1 MTTEQM
7 QELFETSDRL
17 VGEVTLDFHR
27 YLYNEIDWRD
37 RLICIMGARG
47 TGKTTLM
54 RQRMRE
60 AFGTGSDRAIYISL
74 DDLWF
79 SQYGIKDAV
88 GYLYAHGYT
97 HVFIDE
103 IHHFGKEWQLLVKNL
118 YDQFP
123 SMNFV
128 YSGSSMLKLEN
139 AKTDLSRRQSVYR
152 LCGLSFREYL
162 SFEKIVD
169 HPVVA
174 LDELL
179 ANHRRIA
186 SRVAQ
191 CTKILPHFER
201 YQRIGFYPFYAEA
214 HAQYRDRLLATV
226 RKVLESDYPSIED
239 VSQETIR
246 TTKKMLKVLAASTPQ
261 TPNMSELYRELGTER
276 NQGLKMLNA
285 LDRAGLLALVPRK
298 GVKLGNLSRPEK
310 IYCDNTN
317 LMYALVPQVDA
328 GVRRETY
335 FFNQIRKDHEVCF
348 SGIGDFE
355 VDGKYLFEVGG
366 KGKGFGQIKDVPD
379 SYVVNDDT
387 EVGLDNKIPLWLFGF
402 LY

>member
-60 AFGTGSDRAIYISL
+60 AFGTGSDKAIYISL

-79 SQYGIKDAV
+79 SQYSVKDAV
-88 GYLYAHGYT
+88 GYLYDHGYT

-128 YSGSSMLKLEN
+128 YSGSSMLKLES
-139 AKTDLSRRQSVYR
+139 AKADLSRRQAVYR

-162 SFEKIVD
+162 LFEKIID
-169 HPVVA
+169 HQIVA
-174 LDELL
+174 FDKLL
-179 ANHRRIA
+179 ADHRRIA

-191 CTKILPHFER
+191 KMKILPHFER
-201 YQRIGFYPFYAEA
+201 YQRLGFYPFYAES

-276 NQGLKMLNA
+276 NQGLKMLNS
-285 LDRAGLLALVPRK
+285 LDRAGLLALVPRNR
-298 GVKLGNLSRPEK
+298 GKLGNLSRPEK

-335 FFNQIRKDHEVCF
+335 FFNQVRKDHEVCV
-348 SGIGDFE
+348 SGAGDFE
-355 VDGKYLFEVGG
+355 VDGRYIFEVGG

-387 EVGLDNKIPLWLFGF
+387 EVGIGNKIPLWLFGF

>member
-27 YLYNEIDWRD
+27 YLYSEIDWRD

-79 SQYGIKDAV
+79 SQYDVKDAV
-88 GYLYAHGYT
+88 GYLYDHGYT

-123 SMNFV
+123 LMNFV
-128 YSGSSMLKLEN
+128 YSGSSMLKLES
-139 AKTDLSRRQSVYR
+139 AKADLSRRQAVYR

-162 SFEKIVD
+162 AFEKIVD

-191 CTKILPHFER
+191 STKILPHFER
-201 YQRIGFYPFYAEA
+201 YQRIGFYPFYAES

-298 GVKLGNLSRPEK
+298 GAKLGNLSRPEK

-355 VDGKYLFEVGG
+355 VDGKYVFEVGG

-379 SYVVNDDT
+379 NYVVNDDT
-387 EVGLDNKIPLWLFGF
+387 EVGIGNKIPLWLFGF

>member
-1 MTTEQM
+1 MTTEQI

-17 VGEVTLDFHR
+17 VGEVSLDFHR
-27 YLYNEIDWRD
+27 YLYDEIDWRD

-54 RQRMRE
+54 LQRIRE
-60 AFGTGSDRAIYISL
+60 VFGTGSDKAIYMSL
-74 DDLWF
+74 DDFWF
-79 SQYGIKDAV
+79 SQYSVKDAV
-88 GYLYAHGYT
+88 GYLYDHGYT

-103 IHHFGKEWQLLVKNL
+103 VHHFGKEWQRLVKNL

-128 YSGSSMLKLEN
+128 YSGSSMLKLESGK
-139 AKTDLSRRQSVYR
+139 ADLSRRQAVYR
-152 LCGLSFREYL
+152 LRGLSFREYL
-162 SFEKIVD
+162 SFEKIMD
-169 HPVVA
+169 HRVVA
-174 LDELL
+174 FDEIL
-179 ANHRRIA
+179 ANHRRLA
-186 SRVAQ
+186 SSVAEK
-191 CTKILPHFER
+191 TKILPHFER
-201 YQRIGFYPFYAEA
+201 YQRIGFYPFYAES

-226 RKVLESDYPSIED
+226 RKVLESDYPSIEE

-285 LDRAGLLALVPRK
+285 LDRAGLLALVSRK
-298 GVKLGNLSRPEK
+298 GAKIDNLSRPEK

-317 LMYALVPQVDA
+317 LMYALVQQVNA

-335 FFNQIRKDHEVCF
+335 FFNQVRKDHEICF

-355 VDGKYLFEVGG
+355 VDGKFVFEVGG
-366 KGKGFGQIKDVPD
+366 KGKGFGQIKDVPN
-379 SYVVNDDT
+379 SYVVNDDI
-387 EVGLDNKIPLWLFGF
+387 EVGIGNKIPLWMFGF

>member
-17 VGEVTLDFHR
+17 VGEVTIDFHR

-54 RQRMRE
+54 RQRIRE
-60 AFGTGSDRAIYISL
+60 AFGTGSDKAVYMSL
-74 DDLWF
+74 DDFWF
-79 SQYGIKDAV
+79 SQYGVKDAV
-88 GYLYAHGYT
+88 GYLYDHGYT

-103 IHHFGKEWQLLVKNL
+103 IHHFGREWQRLIKNL

-128 YSGSSMLKLEN
+128 YSGSSMLKLES
-139 AKTDLSRRQSVYR
+139 AKADLSRRQAVYR
-152 LCGLSFREYL
+152 LRGLSFREYL
-162 SFEKIVD
+162 SFEKLLN
-169 HPVVA
+169 HRAVA
-174 LDELL
+174 FDELM
-179 ANHRRIA
+179 ANHRRLA
-186 SRVAQ
+186 STVVEKM
-191 CTKILPHFER
+191 KILPHFER
-201 YQRIGFYPFYAEA
+201 YQRIGFYPFYAES

-276 NQGLKMLNA
+276 NQGLKMLTA
-285 LDRAGLLALVPRK
+285 LERAGLLALVPKK
-298 GVKLGNLSRPEK
+298 GAKLDNLSKPEK

-335 FFNQIRKDHEVCF
+335 FFNQVRKDHVACF
-348 SGIGDFE
+348 SGVGDFE
-355 VDGKYLFEVGG
+355 VDGKYVFEVGG
-366 KGKGFGQIKDVPD
+366 KGKGFGQIKDVPH

-387 EVGLDNKIPLWLFGF
+387 EVGIGNKIPLWLFGF

>member
-1 MTTEQM
+1 VTTEQM

-17 VGEVTLDFHR
+17 VGEVSIDFHR

-54 RQRMRE
+54 RQHIRE
-60 AFGTGSDRAIYISL
+60 AFGVGSDKAIYISL

-79 SQYGIKDAV
+79 SQYGVKDAV
-88 GYLYAHGYT
+88 GYLNDHGYT

-103 IHHFGKEWQLLVKNL
+103 VHHFGKDWQRLVKNL

-128 YSGSSMLKLEN
+128 YSGSSMLKLESGK
-139 AKTDLSRRQSVYR
+139 ADLSRRQAVYR
-152 LCGLSFREYL
+152 LRGLSFREYL
-162 SFEKIVD
+162 SFEKIMD
-169 HPVVA
+169 HRVVGF
-174 LDELL
+174 DELL
-179 ANHRRIA
+179 SDHRRIA
-186 SRVAQ
+186 SAIVGQ
-191 CTKILPHFER
+191 TKIIPHFER
-201 YQRIGFYPFYAEA
+201 YQRIGFYPFYAES

-226 RKVLESDYPSIED
+226 RKVLEVDYPSIED

-246 TTKKMLKVLAASTPQ
+246 TTKKMLKVLASSTPQ
-261 TPNMSELYRELGTER
+261 TPNMSELYRQIGTER
-276 NQGLKMLNA
+276 NQGLKMLTA

-298 GVKLGNLSRPEK
+298 GAKLGNLSRPEK

-328 GVRRETY
+328 GTRRETY
-335 FFNQIRKDHEVCF
+335 FFNQVRKDHEICF
-348 SGIGDFE
+348 SETGDFE
-355 VDGKYLFEVGG
+355 VDGSHVFEVGG
-366 KGKGFGQIKDVPD
+366 KGKGFGQIKDMPN

-387 EVGLDNKIPLWLFGF
+387 EVGVGNKIPLWLFGF

>member
-1 MTTEQM
+1 MTTEQI

-17 VGEVTLDFHR
+17 VGEVSLDFHR
-27 YLYNEIDWRD
+27 YLYDEIDWRD

-54 RQRMRE
+54 LQRIRE
-60 AFGTGSDRAIYISL
+60 VFGTGSDKAIYMSL
-74 DDLWF
+74 DDFWF
-79 SQYGIKDAV
+79 SQYSVKDAV
-88 GYLYAHGYT
+88 GYLYDHGYT

-103 IHHFGKEWQLLVKNL
+103 VHHFGKEWQRLVKNL

-128 YSGSSMLKLEN
+128 YSGSSMLKLESGK
-139 AKTDLSRRQSVYR
+139 ADLSRRQAVYR
-152 LCGLSFREYL
+152 LRGLSFREYL
-162 SFEKIVD
+162 SFEKIMD
-169 HPVVA
+169 HRVVA
-174 LDELL
+174 FDEIL
-179 ANHRRIA
+179 ANHRRLA
-186 SRVAQ
+186 SSVAEK
-191 CTKILPHFER
+191 TKILPHFER
-201 YQRIGFYPFYAEA
+201 YQRIGFYPFYAES

-226 RKVLESDYPSIED
+226 RKVLESDYPSIEE

-285 LDRAGLLALVPRK
+285 LDRAGLLALVSRK
-298 GVKLGNLSRPEK
+298 GAKIDNLSRPEK

-317 LMYALVPQVDA
+317 LMYALVRQIDA

-335 FFNQIRKDHEVCF
+335 FFNQVRKDHEICF

-355 VDGKYLFEVGG
+355 VDGKFVFEVGG
-366 KGKGFGQIKDVPD
+366 KGKGFGQIKDVPN
-379 SYVVNDDT
+379 SYVVNDDI
-387 EVGLDNKIPLWLFGF
+387 EVGIGNKIPLWMFGF

>member
-7 QELFETSDRL
+7 QEVLETSDRL
-17 VGEVTLDFHR
+17 VGEVSTDFHR

-54 RQRMRE
+54 RQRIRE
-60 AFGTGSDRAIYISL
+60 AFGVGSDKAVYISL

-79 SQYGIKDAV
+79 SQYGVKEAV
-88 GYLYAHGYT
+88 GYLNDHGYT

-103 IHHFGKEWQLLVKNL
+103 IHHFGREWQRLVKNL

-128 YSGSSMLKLEN
+128 YSGSSMLKLESGR
-139 AKTDLSRRQSVYR
+139 ADLSRRQAVYR
-152 LCGLSFREYL
+152 LRGMSFREYL
-162 SFEKIVD
+162 SFEKIMD
-169 HPVVA
+169 HRVIGFE
-174 LDELL
+174 ELL
-179 ANHRRIA
+179 SDHRRIA
-186 SRVAQ
+186 SAIAGQ
-191 CTKILPHFER
+191 TKIIPHFER
-201 YQRIGFYPFYAEA
+201 YQRIGFYPFCAES

-226 RKVLESDYPSIED
+226 RKVLEVDYPSIED

-261 TPNMSELYRELGTER
+261 TPNMSELYRQLGTER
-276 NQGLKMLNA
+276 NQGLKMLTA

-298 GVKLGNLSRPEK
+298 GAKLGNLSRPEK

-335 FFNQIRKDHEVCF
+335 FFNQVRKYHEICF
-348 SGIGDFE
+348 SGMGDFE
-355 VDGKYLFEVGG
+355 VDGNRVLEVGG

-387 EVGLDNKIPLWLFGF
+387 EVGIGNKIPLWLLGF

>member
-1 MTTEQM
+1 MTAEQM

-17 VGEVTLDFHR
+17 VSQVTLGFHR

-47 TGKTTLM
+47 TGKTTMM
-54 RQRMRE
+54 RQRIRE
-60 AFGTGSDRAIYISL
+60 AFGTGSEKAVYLSL
-74 DDLWF
+74 DDFWF
-79 SQYGIKDAV
+79 SQYSVKDAV
-88 GYLYAHGYT
+88 GYLYTHGYT

-103 IHHFGKEWQLLVKNL
+103 VHHFGKEWQQLIKNL

-123 SMNFV
+123 TMNFV
-128 YSGSSMLKLEN
+128 YSGSSMLKLESGK
-139 AKTDLSRRQSVYR
+139 ADLSRRQAVYR
-152 LCGLSFREYL
+152 LRGLSFREYL
-162 SFEKIVD
+162 SFERVLD
-169 HPVVA
+169 HRVVT
-174 LDELL
+174 LDELVAGHRDL
-179 ANHRRIA
+179 ASA
-186 SRVAQ
+186 VVEK
-191 CTKILPHFER
+191 TKILPHFER
-201 YQRIGFYPFYAEA
+201 YQRIGFYPFYAES
-214 HAQYRDRLLATV
+214 HAQYYDRLLATI
-226 RKVLESDYPSIED
+226 RKVLESDYPSVED

-298 GVKLGNLSRPEK
+298 GAKLGNLSRPEK

-317 LMYALVPQVDA
+317 LMCALVPQVDS

-335 FFNQIRKDHEVCF
+335 FFNQVRKDHDISFAGV
-348 SGIGDFE
+348 GDFC
-355 VDGKYLFEVGG
+355 VDGKYVFEVGG
-366 KGKGFGQIKDVPD
+366 KGKGFGQIKDIPN

-387 EVGLDNKIPLWLFGF
+387 EIGIGNKIPLWLFGF

>member
-17 VGEVTLDFHR
+17 IGEVTLDFHR
-27 YLYNEIDWRD
+27 YLYSEIDWRD

-79 SQYGIKDAV
+79 SQYGVKDAV
-88 GYLYAHGYT
+88 GYLYDHGYT

-128 YSGSSMLKLEN
+128 YSGSSMLKLES
-139 AKTDLSRRQSVYR
+139 AKADLSRRQAVYR

-162 SFEKIVD
+162 AFEKIID

-179 ANHRRIA
+179 AGHRRIA

-191 CTKILPHFER
+191 STKILPHFER
-201 YQRIGFYPFYAEA
+201 YQRTGFYPFYAES

-298 GVKLGNLSRPEK
+298 GAKLGNLSRPEK

-335 FFNQIRKDHEVCF
+335 FFNQIRKDHEVSF
-348 SGIGDFE
+348 SGTGDFE
-355 VDGKYLFEVGG
+355 VDGKYVFEVGG
-366 KGKGFGQIKDVPD
+366 KGKGFRQIKDVPD
-379 SYVVNDDT
+379 SYLVNDDT
-387 EVGLDNKIPLWLFGF
+387 EVGIGNKIPLWLFGF
-402 LY
+402 MY

>member
-1 MTTEQM
+1 M

-60 AFGTGSDRAIYISL
+60 AFGTGSDKAIYISL

-79 SQYGIKDAV
+79 SQYSVKDAV
-88 GYLYAHGYT
+88 GYLYDHGYT

-128 YSGSSMLKLEN
+128 YSGSSMLKLES
-139 AKTDLSRRQSVYR
+139 AKADLSRRQAVYR

-162 SFEKIVD
+162 LFEKIID
-169 HPVVA
+169 HQIVA
-174 LDELL
+174 FDKLL
-179 ANHRRIA
+179 ADHRRIA

-191 CTKILPHFER
+191 KMKILPHFER
-201 YQRIGFYPFYAEA
+201 YQRLGFYPFYAES

-276 NQGLKMLNA
+276 NQGLKMLNS
-285 LDRAGLLALVPRK
+285 LDRAGLLALVPRNR
-298 GVKLGNLSRPEK
+298 GKLGNLSRPEK

-335 FFNQIRKDHEVCF
+335 FFNQVRKDHEVCV
-348 SGIGDFE
+348 SGAGDFE
-355 VDGKYLFEVGG
+355 VDGRYIFEVGG

-387 EVGLDNKIPLWLFGF
+387 EVGIGNKIPLWLFGF

>member
-17 VGEVTLDFHR
+17 VGEVSLDFHR
-27 YLYNEIDWRD
+27 YLYDEIDWRD

-54 RQRMRE
+54 RQRIRE
-60 AFGTGSDRAIYISL
+60 AFGTGSDKAIYISL

-79 SQYGIKDAV
+79 SQYGVKDAV
-88 GYLYAHGYT
+88 GYLHDHGYT

-103 IHHFGKEWQLLVKNL
+103 VHHFGREWQRLVKNL
-118 YDQFP
+118 CDQFP

-139 AKTDLSRRQSVYR
+139 GKADLSRRQAVYR
-152 LCGLSFREYL
+152 LRGLSFREYL
-162 SFEKIVD
+162 VFEKVMD
-169 HPVVA
+169 HRVIGF
-174 LDELL
+174 DELL
-179 ANHRRIA
+179 SNHRRIA
-186 SRVAQ
+186 SAVAEQ
-191 CTKILPHFER
+191 TKILPHFER
-201 YQRIGFYPFYAEA
+201 YQRIGFYPFYAES
-214 HAQYRDRLLATV
+214 HAQYQDRLLATV
-226 RKVLESDYPSIED
+226 RKVLEVDYPSIED
-239 VSQETIR
+239 VSQDTIR

-285 LDRAGLLALVPRK
+285 LDRAGLLALVPGK
-298 GVKLGNLSRPEK
+298 GAKLGNLSRPEK

-317 LMYALVPQVDA
+317 LMYALVPQVDV

-335 FFNQIRKDHEVCF
+335 FFNQIRKDHEVRF
-348 SGIGDFE
+348 SGVGDFE
-355 VDGKYLFEVGG
+355 VDGKYVFEVGG
-366 KGKGFGQIKDVPD
+366 KGKGFNQVKDLPN

-387 EVGLDNKIPLWLFGF
+387 EVGIGNKMPLWLFGF
-402 LY
+402 MH

>member
-7 QELFETSDRL
+7 QELFETSDRM
-17 VGEVTLDFHR
+17 VGEVSLDFHR
-27 YLYNEIDWRD
+27 YLYDEIDWRD

-54 RQRMRE
+54 RQHIRE
-60 AFGTGSDRAIYISL
+60 TFGTGSDKAIYMSL
-74 DDLWF
+74 DDFWF
-79 SQYGIKDAV
+79 SQYGVKDAV
-88 GYLYAHGYT
+88 GYLYDHGYT

-103 IHHFGKEWQLLVKNL
+103 IHHFGKEWQRLVKNL

-139 AKTDLSRRQSVYR
+139 AKADLSRRQAVYR
-152 LCGLSFREYL
+152 LRGLSFREYL
-162 SFEKIVD
+162 SFEKILD
-169 HPVVA
+169 HSVVA
-174 LDELL
+174 FDELL
-179 ANHRRIA
+179 SNHRRLA
-186 SRVAQ
+186 SAVAEKI
-191 CTKILPHFER
+191 KILPHFER
-201 YQRIGFYPFYAEA
+201 YQRIGFYPFYAES
-214 HAQYRDRLLATV
+214 HAQYKDRLLAIV

-239 VSQETIR
+239 VTQETIR

-276 NQGLKMLNA
+276 NQGLKMLTA
-285 LDRAGLLALVPRK
+285 LERAGLLALVPKK
-298 GVKLGNLSRPEK
+298 GAKLDNLSKPEK

-335 FFNQIRKDHEVCF
+335 FFNQVRKDHETCF
-348 SGIGDFE
+348 SGVGDFE
-355 VDGKYLFEVGG
+355 VDGKYVFEVGG
-366 KGKGFGQIKDVPD
+366 KGKGFGQIKDVPH

-387 EVGLDNKIPLWLFGF
+387 EVGIGNKIPIWLFGF

>member
-1 MTTEQM
+1 MTTEQI

-17 VGEVTLDFHR
+17 VGEVSLDFHR
-27 YLYNEIDWRD
+27 YLYDEIDWRD

-54 RQRMRE
+54 LQRIRE
-60 AFGTGSDRAIYISL
+60 VFGTGSDKAIYMSL
-74 DDLWF
+74 DDFWF
-79 SQYGIKDAV
+79 SQYSVKDAV
-88 GYLYAHGYT
+88 GYLYDHGYT

-103 IHHFGKEWQLLVKNL
+103 VHHFGKEWQRLVKNL

-128 YSGSSMLKLEN
+128 YSGSSMLKLESGK
-139 AKTDLSRRQSVYR
+139 ADLSRRQAVYR
-152 LCGLSFREYL
+152 LRGLSFREYL
-162 SFEKIVD
+162 SFEKIMD
-169 HPVVA
+169 HRVVA
-174 LDELL
+174 FDEIL
-179 ANHRRIA
+179 ANHRRLA
-186 SRVAQ
+186 SSVAEK
-191 CTKILPHFER
+191 TKILPHFER
-201 YQRIGFYPFYAEA
+201 YQRIGFYPFYAES

-226 RKVLESDYPSIED
+226 RKVLESDYPSIEE

-285 LDRAGLLALVPRK
+285 LDRAGLLALVSRK
-298 GVKLGNLSRPEK
+298 GAKIDNLSRPEK

-317 LMYALVPQVDA
+317 LMYALVQQVNA

-335 FFNQIRKDHEVCF
+335 FFNQVRKDHEICF

-355 VDGKYLFEVGG
+355 VDGKFVFEVGG
-366 KGKGFGQIKDVPD
+366 KGKGFGQIKDVPN
-379 SYVVNDDT
+379 SYVVNDDI
-387 EVGLDNKIPLWLFGF
+387 EVGIGSKIPLWLFGF

>member
-1 MTTEQM
+1 MTTEQI

-17 VGEVTLDFHR
+17 VGEVSLDFHR
-27 YLYNEIDWRD
+27 YLYDEIDWRD

-54 RQRMRE
+54 LQRIRE
-60 AFGTGSDRAIYISL
+60 VFGTGSDKAIYMSL
-74 DDLWF
+74 DDFWF
-79 SQYGIKDAV
+79 SQYSVKDAV
-88 GYLYAHGYT
+88 GYLYDHGYT

-103 IHHFGKEWQLLVKNL
+103 VHHFGKEWQRLVKNL

-128 YSGSSMLKLEN
+128 YSGSSMLKLESGK
-139 AKTDLSRRQSVYR
+139 ADLSRRQAVYR
-152 LCGLSFREYL
+152 LRGLSFREYL
-162 SFEKIVD
+162 SFEKIMD
-169 HPVVA
+169 HRVVA
-174 LDELL
+174 FDEIL
-179 ANHRRIA
+179 ANHRRLA
-186 SRVAQ
+186 SSVAEK
-191 CTKILPHFER
+191 TKILPHFER
-201 YQRIGFYPFYAEA
+201 YQRIGFYPFYAES

-226 RKVLESDYPSIED
+226 RKVLESDYPSIEE

-285 LDRAGLLALVPRK
+285 LDRAGLLALVSRK
-298 GVKLGNLSRPEK
+298 GAKIDNLSRPEK

-317 LMYALVPQVDA
+317 LMYALVQQVDA

-335 FFNQIRKDHEVCF
+335 FFNQVRKDHEICF

-355 VDGKYLFEVGG
+355 VDGKFVFEVGG
-366 KGKGFGQIKDVPD
+366 KGKGFGQIKDVPN
-379 SYVVNDDT
+379 SYVVNDDI
-387 EVGLDNKIPLWLFGF
+387 EVGIGNKIPLWMFGF